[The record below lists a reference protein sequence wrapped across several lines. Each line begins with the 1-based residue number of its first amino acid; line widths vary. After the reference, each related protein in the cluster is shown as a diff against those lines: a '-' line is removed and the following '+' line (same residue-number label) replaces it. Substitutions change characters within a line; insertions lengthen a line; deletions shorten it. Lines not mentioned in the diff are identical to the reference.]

1 MSKIF
6 KFKACSNLANRLIF
20 SRKTIPNSVL
30 INRSLVTNTKSSNK
44 GYAEVESIKQNTSLI
59 GDFPNRVSWGN
70 AKILIM
76 LIASTA
82 LGMYIAH
89 MGTELLEITNIFIY
103 EDEDDNDDD
112 SI

>member
-1 MSKIF
+1 MSKII
-6 KFKACSNLANRLIF
+6 KFRACSNLANKLIF

-30 INRSLVTNTKSSNK
+30 FNRSLVTNANSSNK
-44 GYAEVESIKQNTSLI
+44 RFAEVESIEHSTSPI
-59 GDFPNRVSWGN
+59 GDFPNRLSYGN
-70 AKILIM
+70 VKILIM
-76 LIASTA
+76 LITSTA

-89 MGTELLEITNIFIY
+89 LGTELLEITQIFIY